1 MRASDYEGLC
11 RSSGV
16 PGQRDE
22 GSRVD
27 DWLEIGS
34 TAADGGPL
42 PRPQVGES
50 DRRADWVRLG
60 SLTGEAYRQ
69 APQTAVVPA
78 APDY

>member
-1 MRASDYEGLC
+1 MRGFVAHPACPVSGTKVLAS
-11 RSSGV
+11 
-16 PGQRDE
+16 
-22 GSRVD
+22 